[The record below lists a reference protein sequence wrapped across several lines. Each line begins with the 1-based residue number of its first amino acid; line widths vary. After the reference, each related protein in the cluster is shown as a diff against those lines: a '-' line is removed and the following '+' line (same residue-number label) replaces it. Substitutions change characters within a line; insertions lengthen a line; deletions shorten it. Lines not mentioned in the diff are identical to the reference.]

1 MYDLIGAMS
10 AVGIQTPRM
19 DDLPEIVFHDS
30 RRSFPGETLKQAVD
44 AAADFFKAAPKIIFV
59 LLPDTGRLPLPC
71 SNSRQ
76 HTKRIQSL
84 DWVQACSVTRIAA
97 QQAQV
102 RHKAEK
108 ACFC

>member
-1 MYDLIGAMS
+1 MCAQTFMYDLIGAMS

-59 LLPDTGRLPLPC
+59 LLPDTGRLPPPLQQFPSTHETDSVSGLGTGMQCDTHCC
-71 SNSRQ
+71 SASASAPQ
-76 HTKRIQSL
+76 G
-84 DWVQACSVTRIAA
+84 
-97 QQAQV
+97 
-102 RHKAEK
+102 
-108 ACFC
+108 